1 MIKRL
6 VRRSNKEHRTLAPSW
21 TDCIIDVAVL
31 RWCLME
37 SKEVL
42 SGRDMLFDES
52 EGFVVLVLEVNAGY
66 NSVGGQRVVK
76 TYWKAIGSP
85 GGLVS

>member
-1 MIKRL
+1 
-6 VRRSNKEHRTLAPSW
+6 
-21 TDCIIDVAVL
+21 
-31 RWCLME
+31 ME